1 MLQRGHYR
9 RVCHLLS
16 RSSDSA
22 VDYPDQNQRDQND
35 RDYDGSFHF
44 LDILQSCSN

>member
-9 RVCHLLS
+9 HVYHPRS

-22 VDYPDQNQRDQND
+22 VDYPAQSQRDQND
-35 RDYDGSFHF
+35 RAYDGSFQT
-44 LDILQSCSN
+44 DDW